1 MKRTFIGN
9 FKIQIEGLLREK
21 QALGFLYIDNQN
33 ILAKFDRFCIEN
45 YPNETTLTRDI
56 GMHWAELRPSEHSAT
71 LSKRITP
78 VRELGRYMQRTGIQA
93 FVIPDGLIGRI
104 NRYVPHFFTH
114 EELSLLFKA
123 ADGLKYS
130 HNSPARHL
138 VVPVMFR
145 LIYTCGLRPIEARKL
160 MISDVDLK
168 TGTMNIRE
176 SKGHKDRII
185 VVSKDMLALC
195 IIYRRKMVAIFP
207 DSDYFFPN
215 RQGTMYSSRSL
226 DKTFKQCWNSA
237 DIHPNNSPSPRVYD
251 FRHTQATNCLYKWM
265 KDGRDLNAWLP
276 YLSAHLGHSK
286 LSYTAYYIHLVPE
299 FFPQMAD
306 MDLSK
311 FADLIPE
318 VPS

>member
-1 MKRTFIGN
+1 MKRTFTGN
-9 FKIQIEGLLREK
+9 FKIQIERLIKEK
-21 QALGFLYIDNQN
+21 QALGFLYIDNQY
-33 ILAKFDRFCIEN
+33 ILANFDRFCIEN

-71 LSKRITP
+71 FSKRITP

-93 FVIPDGLIGRI
+93 FVIPDGLIGRM

-123 ADGLKYS
+123 TDGLKYC

-145 LIYTCGLRPIEARKL
+145 LIYTCGLRAIEARKL
-160 MISDVDLK
+160 MISDIDLE

-195 IIYRRKMVAIFP
+195 IIYRKKMVDIFP

-215 RQGTMYSSRSL
+215 RQGRCILLVFWTKRSS
-226 DKTFKQCWNSA
+226 SA
-237 DIHPNNSPSPRVYD
+237 GILQICTRTIAHHLAYMISGILKRQIVC
-251 FRHTQATNCLYKWM
+251 TN
-265 KDGRDLNAWLP
+265 G
-276 YLSAHLGHSK
+276 
-286 LSYTAYYIHLVPE
+286 
-299 FFPQMAD
+299 
-306 MDLSK
+306 
-311 FADLIPE
+311 
-318 VPS
+318 